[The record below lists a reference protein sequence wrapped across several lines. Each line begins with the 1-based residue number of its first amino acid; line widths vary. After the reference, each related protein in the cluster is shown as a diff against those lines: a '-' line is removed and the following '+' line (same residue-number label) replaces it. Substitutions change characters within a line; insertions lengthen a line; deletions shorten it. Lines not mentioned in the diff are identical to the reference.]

1 MTCKVKWS
9 PELLHT
15 SNQYLFLLSFA
26 FTFSLLLIS
35 LIISA
40 TLLLLA
46 YTWSS
51 DNPFLPFDIRIDKKE
66 CEVGCSILVSSVFL
80 FIFSMQIDPQDF
92 EKLLKKQKSDPNA
105 FPMVSQVPHRK
116 SLQFVVN
123 PPMKLFIVFYFI
135 GREIQQ
141 NAFPVNVG
149 EINQSCFMKLITS
162 GIICRY

>member
-1 MTCKVKWS
+1 
-9 PELLHT
+9 
-15 SNQYLFLLSFA
+15 
-26 FTFSLLLIS
+26 
-35 LIISA
+35 
-40 TLLLLA
+40 
-46 YTWSS
+46 
-51 DNPFLPFDIRIDKKE
+51 
-66 CEVGCSILVSSVFL
+66 
-80 FIFSMQIDPQDF
+80 MQIDPQDF

-149 EINQSCFMKLITS
+149 EINQICFMKLITS